1 MIHLK
6 SRPCVKT
13 QGGFLAIGETR
24 QSSAVFPENFCR
36 IVCSAANSFLSAS
49 LPKREES
56 RSYSC
61 MHPLPCKTENAPASL
76 PHPICTSFEAAS
88 AMAALC
94 VSAICSTIFF
104 GKRQV
109 PERLAL
115 VTAVGTQISPFS
127 FRMSIVSASI

>member
-13 QGGFLAIGETR
+13 QGGFLAIGVTR
-24 QSSAVFPENFCR
+24 QSFVVFPENFCR
-36 IVCSAANSFLSAS
+36 IVCSAAKSFLSAS

-61 MHPLPCKTENAPASL
+61 MHPFPCKTENAPASL
-76 PHPICTSFEAAS
+76 PHPICTPFEAAW
-88 AMAALC
+88 AMAASC
-94 VSAICSTIFF
+94 VSAICFSIFY
-104 GKRQV
+104 GKRPV

-115 VTAVGTQISPFS
+115 VTAVGTQISSFS
-127 FRMSIVSASI
+127 FRMSIVSASM